1 MIIKFIALFL
11 FLTVQAFAC
20 EVNLPYQML
29 VFSTEQSGKNVYQE
43 KNCDSK
49 VSDDLHQII
58 TGLEGRVASF
68 QLKEMMNSRGHQI
81 EITPQSVMIQQF
93 RSVIRDQL
101 LLPPG
106 VQVKETRSIN
116 SPGILALPAG
126 DKVEVSCIGCL
137 FGTQQSLNVTI
148 VGFDGTR
155 QAMMA
160 SADFKKMVKAFR
172 LTAALP
178 SFSSVNDT
186 GILKE
191 EFIETIPHTDLITDV
206 EMLKF
211 YKTNK
216 PLKAGEILKK
226 SDLNAVNLVRA
237 GLKTDV
243 VLENQLVRIKTSGIS
258 RGNGTIG
265 ELVEVYHPQ
274 KNKKYQGRVI
284 DINKVLVE
292 L

>member
-1 MIIKFIALFL
+1 MIIKFAILFL

-20 EVNLPYQML
+20 EVILPYQML
-29 VFSTEQSGKNVYQE
+29 VFSSEQSGKNVYQI

-49 VSDDLHQII
+49 VSDDLHQIVS
-58 TGLEGRVASF
+58 GLEGRVASF
-68 QLKEMMNSRGHQI
+68 QLKEMMNTRGHQI
-81 EITPQSVMIQQF
+81 EIAPQSVIIQQF
-93 RSVIRDQL
+93 RTVIRDQL

-116 SPGILALPAG
+116 MPGILALPAG
-126 DKVEVSCIGCL
+126 DKIEVSCIGCL
-137 FGTQQSLNVTI
+137 FGTQQSLNVA
-148 VGFDGTR
+148 VLGFDGSR
-155 QAMMA
+155 QSMLA

-178 SFSSVNDT
+178 SFSSVNDMN
-186 GILKE
+186 ILKE
-191 EFIETIPHTDLITDV
+191 EYIETIPHTDLITDV
-206 EMLKF
+206 DSLKF

-243 VLENQLVRIKTSGIS
+243 VLENQMVRIKTSGIS

>member
-20 EVNLPYQML
+20 EVLLPYQML
-29 VFSTEQSGKNVYQE
+29 VFSSEQSGKNVYQI

-49 VSDDLHQII
+49 ASDDLHQII

-81 EITPQSVMIQQF
+81 EIGPQSVMIQQF
-93 RSVIRDQL
+93 RTIIREQL

-106 VQVKETRSIN
+106 VQVRETRSIN
-116 SPGILALPAG
+116 SPGIFALPAG

-137 FGTQQSLNVTI
+137 YGTQQSLNITV

-155 QAMMA
+155 QSMMA

-172 LTAALP
+172 LTSALP

-186 GILKE
+186 TILKE
-191 EFIETIPHTDLITDV
+191 EYIETIPHTDLITDV

-216 PLKAGEILKK
+216 PLKAGEILRK

-243 VLENQLVRIKTSGIS
+243 VLENQMVRIKTSGIS

>member
-1 MIIKFIALFL
+1 
-11 FLTVQAFAC
+11 
-20 EVNLPYQML
+20 
-29 VFSTEQSGKNVYQE
+29 
-43 KNCDSK
+43 
-49 VSDDLHQII
+49 
-58 TGLEGRVASF
+58 
-68 QLKEMMNSRGHQI
+68 
-81 EITPQSVMIQQF
+81 
-93 RSVIRDQL
+93 
-101 LLPPG
+101 
-106 VQVKETRSIN
+106 
-116 SPGILALPAG
+116 
-126 DKVEVSCIGCL
+126 
-137 FGTQQSLNVTI
+137 
-148 VGFDGTR
+148 
-155 QAMMA
+155 MA

-172 LTAALP
+172 LTSALP

-186 GILKE
+186 NILKE
-191 EFIETIPHTDLITDV
+191 EYVETIPHTDLITDV

-243 VLENQLVRIKTSGIS
+243 VLENQMVRIKTSGIS

-274 KNKKYQGRVI
+274 KNKKYLGKVI

>member
-1 MIIKFIALFL
+1 MIIKFICLFL

-20 EVNLPYQML
+20 EVLLPYQML
-29 VFSTEQSGKNVYQE
+29 VFSSEPSGKNVYQV
-43 KNCDSK
+43 KNCDAK
-49 VSDDLHQII
+49 VSDDLHQIVS
-58 TGLEGRVASF
+58 GLEGRVASF

-81 EITPQSVMIQQF
+81 EIAPQSVMIQQF
-93 RSVIRDQL
+93 RTVIRDQL

-137 FGTQQSLNVTI
+137 YGTQQSLNVTI
-148 VGFDGTR
+148 LGFDGSR

-172 LTAALP
+172 LTSALP

-186 GILKE
+186 NILKE
-191 EFIETIPHTDLITDV
+191 EYIETIPHTDLITDV

-243 VLENQLVRIKTSGIS
+243 VLENQMVRIKTSGIS